1 MLYQQGHAWQEERP
15 DTVPPKSKHRMT
27 QNQHCTPTLV
37 PAELKS
43 QSNTYHYHCFLKSS
57 DILNTF
63 VTHRLAFLCHTKKS
77 ILADKRFH
85 SDNGKWEI
93 PTKPWS
99 YRSLGSVVKEIHPDP
114 AWATKICEADVHQ
127 HWQGWLQ
134 HHNFSPSPQC
144 CWELQSPFPG
154 LPCSH
159 STEPCGR
166 RHILIEY
173 LWFVTFYCGSQFW
186 FQ

>member
-1 MLYQQGHAWQEERP
+1 MH
-15 DTVPPKSKHRMT
+15 DKSKDL
-27 QNQHCTPTLV
+27 TLFHQ
-37 PAELKS
+37 S
-43 QSNTYHYHCFLKSS
+43 QSTEWHRTSTAPLLLCQQNSNHNLTHTITIAFWSPV
-57 DILNTF
+57 TF
-63 VTHRLAFLCHTKKS
+63 WTHLWRTALLFCATPKRS